1 MPLFKISNG
10 KAKKLSLKSLQK
22 EKDLQK
28 FVEENC
34 DELLGVRFIAS
45 EFSTGER
52 HGGRIDTLGI
62 DSGGNPTIIEYKK
75 TENDNVINQG
85 LFYLDW
91 LVDHKGDF
99 EVAARKK
106 LGNDIEI
113 NWGSPRLI
121 LIAQNYN
128 KYDKYAVNR
137 IGENISLYKYYFYE
151 EDMFYLENVFT
162 SEQISSP
169 NQVSFRETANENQV
183 KQYTLEDHYAK
194 GSEKTVEIFKEL
206 REQIL
211 KIDDSINEKVTKV
224 YVAYTTTRNF
234 AEVQISK
241 SSLTVYL
248 LPVEILND
256 PQNKVEKVP
265 DSYNF
270 SLNRRIKVENID
282 EVEYVLGIIKQ
293 CYEETL

>member
-10 KAKKLSLKSLQK
+10 KAKKLSLKSLKK
-22 EKDLQK
+22 EKELQK

-34 DELLGVRFIAS
+34 EELLGVRFIAS
-45 EFSTGER
+45 EFSTGEK

-62 DSGGNPTIIEYKK
+62 DSEGNPTIIEYKK

-99 EVAARKK
+99 EVAATKK

-113 NWGSPRLI
+113 IWGSPRLI
-121 LIAQNYN
+121 LIAQNFN

-169 NQVSFRETANENQV
+169 NRVSRESANQSLL

-211 KIDDSINEKVTKV
+211 KIDDSINERAKKV

-241 SSLTVYL
+241 SSLTIYL
-248 LPVEILND
+248 LPVENLND
-256 PQNKVEKVP
+256 PLNKVEKVP

-270 SLNRRIKVENID
+270 SLNRRIKVENIE
-282 EVEYVLGIIKQ
+282 EVEYVLGIVKQ
-293 CYEETL
+293 CYEATL